1 LYSVVELCKP
11 GALRH
16 QSTRHV
22 ISKYSQWF

>member
-1 LYSVVELCKP
+1 LYSAVELGKP

-22 ISKYSQWF
+22 ISKLSQWF